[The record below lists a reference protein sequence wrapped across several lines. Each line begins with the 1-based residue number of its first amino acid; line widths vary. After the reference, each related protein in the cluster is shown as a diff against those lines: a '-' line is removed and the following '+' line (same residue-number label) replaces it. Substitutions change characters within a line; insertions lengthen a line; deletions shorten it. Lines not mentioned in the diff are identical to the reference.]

1 MKNVYLT
8 AFLTLLTITGFSQ
21 TKTIVGI
28 MPFNTTS
35 SGNDNYY
42 NRQNQTQSA
51 NIIAIQDAVS
61 DAFLNAK
68 RFTLVEREKMALIK
82 GEKKTQQSDEFIDGS
97 TVEQSKSMGA
107 SYIVTGNI
115 QEASFE
121 EKQSELSGLGGFAIP
136 SRKAKISFNIKVI
149 DVSTGQVI
157 KSETIQPKGGSL
169 LGQLSGTAPKSAQGA
184 ISKAIQD
191 IESKVDEFVSINFPV
206 SFDIAEINEVDG
218 GGNAKKVL
226 ITGGSA
232 FGLKKGD
239 KLIVV
244 EVVEMEVNGKKMN
257 RKKNIGELKIEK
269 IEDENFSI
277 CSVKNGGLDIN
288 SKFVAKGKLKVITQE

>member
-1 MKNVYLT
+1 MKKVYLT
-8 AFLTLLTITGFSQ
+8 AIFTLVNICAFSQ

-35 SGNDNYY
+35 SSNDNYY

-82 GEKKTQQSDEFIDGS
+82 GEKKTQQSEEFIDGS

-121 EKQSELSGLGGFAIP
+121 EQNNSVGYGLSIP

-149 DVSTGQVI
+149 DVSTGEIMASERFSAEAKGKNGYNDALNII
-157 KSETIQPKGGSL
+157 KPNIEKFIKDNFKI
-169 LGQLSGTAPKSAQGA
+169 TASIA
-184 ISKAIQD
+184 S
-191 IESKVDEFVSINFPV
+191 IEAKNAS
-206 SFDIAEINEVDG
+206 NE
-218 GGNAKKVL
+218 ATKVL
-226 ITGGSA
+226 ISGGTGI
-232 FGLKKGD
+232 GLKPNVTLKVFELTSLMVDG
-239 KLIVV
+239 KKIPRKKEIGQIVV
-244 EVVEMEVNGKKMN
+244 EKV
-257 RKKNIGELKIEK
+257 
-269 IEDENFSI
+269 EDENFSI
-277 CSVKNGGLDIN
+277 CNVTVGGAIIATKSEAGAN
-288 SKFVAKGKLKVITQE
+288 LKCEIITE

>member
-1 MKNVYLT
+1 MKKVYLT
-8 AFLTLLTITGFSQ
+8 AIFTLLTFTAFTQ

-82 GEKKTQQSDEFIDGS
+82 GEKKTQQSEEFIDGS

-121 EKQSELSGLGGFAIP
+121 EKQSEMSGIGGFAIA

-149 DVSTGQVI
+149 DVSTGEIMASEKFSAEAKGKNGYNDALNII
-157 KSETIQPKGGSL
+157 KPNIEKFIKDNFKI
-169 LGQLSGTAPKSAQGA
+169 TASIA
-184 ISKAIQD
+184 S
-191 IESKVDEFVSINFPV
+191 IEAKNAS
-206 SFDIAEINEVDG
+206 NE
-218 GGNAKKVL
+218 ATKVL
-226 ITGGSA
+226 ISGGTGI
-232 FGLKKGD
+232 GLKPNTTLKVFELTSLMVDG
-239 KLIVV
+239 KKIPRKKEIGQIVV
-244 EVVEMEVNGKKMN
+244 EKV
-257 RKKNIGELKIEK
+257 
-269 IEDENFSI
+269 EDENFSI
-277 CSVKNGGLDIN
+277 CNVTVGGAIIATKSEAGAN
-288 SKFVAKGKLKVITQE
+288 LKCEIIAE